1 MDNGYALSGRSL
13 RLATAR
19 QPSRTAL
26 SVDSPHWEMSSTT
39 VCPILLAVMADSP
52 GVFGEHVNGG
62 SLPFIAILISSD
74 ICRA

>member
-1 MDNGYALSGRSL
+1 MDNGYALGSIPQTGYSSSTV
-13 RLATAR
+13 AH
-19 QPSRTAL
+19 AL

-52 GVFGEHVNGG
+52 GVFGEHVNGS